1 MTPLIQIE
9 HLSKNFRGTHA
20 LDDLT
25 LSLEGGRIV
34 GLLGE
39 NGSGKTT
46 LLKILAG
53 LLMDYQGSVR
63 ISGHQPG
70 AATKKL
76 VSYLPDTSA
85 IPTNLTVTQAVDL
98 YARFFADFD
107 RSRAQEMIDFFELP
121 QSKRISELSLGTAEK
136 LQILLAIARQAQIY
150 LLDEPL
156 SGIDPAS
163 RERILRGILTNF
175 SENAL
180 MLVSTHLI
188 HDIEPVI
195 DQTLFIRQ
203 GRLILNQETDALRE
217 EYGKS
222 LEGIFKEV
230 YA

>member
-1 MTPLIQIE
+1 MTPLIQID
-9 HLSKNFRGTHA
+9 HLTKDFRGTKA
-20 LDDLT
+20 LDNFT

-107 RSRAQEMIDFFELP
+107 RRKAQEMIDFFALP
-121 QSKRISELSLGTAEK
+121 EHKRISELSLGTAEK

-175 SENAL
+175 SEDAL

-195 DQTLFIRQ
+195 DQTLFIKRGQ
-203 GRLILNQETDALRE
+203 LILNQETDALRE

-222 LEGIFKEV
+222 LEAIFKEV